1 MMMRIKIKIRIK
13 IRNRGASV
21 LASPARNRLAP
32 RAGRSEKS
40 PCIPPRPARIV
51 RASNN
56 RRNQSSSKVGSS
68 NMMDSSVKATIKQ
81 EYQQHEKD
89 TGSVEVQVA
98 LLTKRILDLTGHFQI
113 HKGDHNS
120 RRGLIV
126 MVSQRRRLLDYLRDE
141 DLARYQKL
149 IERLGLRR

>member
-1 MMMRIKIKIRIK
+1 
-13 IRNRGASV
+13 
-21 LASPARNRLAP
+21 
-32 RAGRSEKS
+32 
-40 PCIPPRPARIV
+40 
-51 RASNN
+51 
-56 RRNQSSSKVGSS
+56 
-68 NMMDSSVKATIKQ
+68 MMDSAVKAEIKQ

-98 LLTKRILDLTGHFQI
+98 LLSKRIQDLTSHLQT

-126 MVSQRRRLLDYLRDE
+126 MVSQRRRLLDYIRGT
-141 DLARYQKL
+141 DLGRYQKL

>member
-1 MMMRIKIKIRIK
+1 MI
-13 IRNRGASV
+13 
-21 LASPARNRLAP
+21 
-32 RAGRSEKS
+32 
-40 PCIPPRPARIV
+40 
-51 RASNN
+51 
-56 RRNQSSSKVGSS
+56 
-68 NMMDSSVKATIKQ
+68 DSSVKAEIKQ

-98 LLTKRILDLTGHFQI
+98 LLTKRISDLTSHLQS

-126 MVSQRRRLLDYLRDE
+126 MVSKRRRLLDYLRDS

>member
-1 MMMRIKIKIRIK
+1 
-13 IRNRGASV
+13 
-21 LASPARNRLAP
+21 
-32 RAGRSEKS
+32 
-40 PCIPPRPARIV
+40 
-51 RASNN
+51 
-56 RRNQSSSKVGSS
+56 
-68 NMMDSSVKATIKQ
+68 MMDSAVKATIRK

-98 LLTKRILDLTGHFQI
+98 LLTKRSSDLTSHLQS

-126 MVSQRRRLLDYLRDE
+126 MVSKRRRLLDYLRDS